1 MRVRINYENGNAYEY
16 DSDNAYGV
24 CNAICEHGMYRDCR
38 NEILSCENHLVMAN
52 ARTNYCDLCP
62 VVKWCNVFRARGR
75 EVYAVYVGVGNDTR
89 AHTVLFENREDAE
102 SMVSRY
108 AMDIAEKGRRNGS
121 YVRQK
126 KDGRYHFVDVGD
138 THWTLYV
145 SEHRI
150 YSSAV
155 L

>member
-1 MRVRINYENGNAYEY
+1 M
-16 DSDNAYGV
+16 S
-24 CNAICEHGMYRDCR
+24 CN
-38 NEILSCENHLVMAN
+38 NHLVMAN
-52 ARTNYCDLCP
+52 ARSSYCDLCP

-75 EVYAVYVGVGNDTR
+75 EVYAVHVGVGNDTR
-89 AHTVLFENREDAE
+89 AHTSIFENREDAE
-102 SMVSRY
+102 SMVARY

-121 YVRQK
+121 YVSQK

-145 SEHRI
+145 REFRI